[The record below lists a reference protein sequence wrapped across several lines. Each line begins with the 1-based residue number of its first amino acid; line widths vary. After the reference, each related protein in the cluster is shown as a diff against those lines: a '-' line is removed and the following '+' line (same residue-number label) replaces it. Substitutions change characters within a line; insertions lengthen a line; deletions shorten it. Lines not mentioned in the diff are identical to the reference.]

1 MNKSSLASM
10 PDLTD
15 KVVLITGGEGGIGQG
30 LVRVFATAGASV
42 VIHYL
47 SSSKVA
53 EELASELRSQGHSV
67 ATAGGDIC
75 SPEDCQRIVADCV
88 AAFGKLDCLVN
99 NAGVQPL
106 QELESMT
113 LAQWNQ
119 VVEINLNGTFNM
131 TQAAAAVMKSQGGGS
146 IINIASVEASLPA
159 PNHAHYT
166 ASKAAVKMFARG
178 ATLEYARFGIRVNSV
193 SPGLIDRGDLDQ
205 AWPEG
210 RDSWLAKCPLRRV
223 GTPVD
228 VAYACVFLASD
239 MASWASGID
248 LTFDGGMSAVPAW

>member
-1 MNKSSLASM
+1 MGVEMNKSSLASM

-53 EELASELRSQGHSV
+53 EELAAELRSQGHSV

-131 TQAAAAVMKSQGGGS
+131 TLAVARRWIASQQPGRV
-146 IINIASVEASLPA
+146 INIVATYAETGVAAPSLGELLGTDPNLISELVTLRAEDLGIGDVDIHLEIETKGPAHRTTVLEALAAQVGDVLP
-159 PNHAHYT
+159 
-166 ASKAAVKMFARG
+166 
-178 ATLEYARFGIRVNSV
+178 
-193 SPGLIDRGDLDQ
+193 D
-205 AWPEG
+205 
-210 RDSWLAKCPLRRV
+210 
-223 GTPVD
+223 
-228 VAYACVFLASD
+228 ASD
-239 MASWASGID
+239 ARNR
-248 LTFDGGMSAVPAW
+248 

>member
-1 MNKSSLASM
+1 MKAIALLCLRLRGYILPQQTRNR
-10 PDLTD
+10 
-15 KVVLITGGEGGIGQG
+15 LIKICVDFDEAIFIKAD
-30 LVRVFATAGASV
+30 V
-42 VIHYL
+42 
-47 SSSKVA
+47 SKA
-53 EELASELRSQGHSV
+53 D
-67 ATAGGDIC
+67 DIRRMV
-75 SPEDCQRIVADCV
+75 DAHA
-88 AAFGKLDCLVN
+88 AAFGRLDIVFN
-99 NAGVQPL
+99 NASYEGPGKAIVDTPEDELDRVIDTNLKSVFLTCKYAVPL
-106 QELESMT
+106 MIAS
-113 LAQWNQ
+113 
-119 VVEINLNGTFNM
+119 
-131 TQAAAAVMKSQGGGS
+131 GGGS

-178 ATLEYARFGIRVNSV
+178 ATLEYAPFGIRVNSV